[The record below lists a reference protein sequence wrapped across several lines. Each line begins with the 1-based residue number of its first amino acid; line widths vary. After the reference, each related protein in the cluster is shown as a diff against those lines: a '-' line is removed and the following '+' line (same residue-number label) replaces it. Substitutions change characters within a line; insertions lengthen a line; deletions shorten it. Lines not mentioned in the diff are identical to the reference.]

1 MEKNMKKNIYIYIY
15 VTESIFCA
23 AEINTALEINDT
35 WIKSIK
41 KELMLITFYF
51 HIKKQ
56 VFRVLLK
63 KQTNIKL
70 KFRDIHLA

>member
-1 MEKNMKKNIYIYIY
+1 MEKNMKNNIYICIY

-23 AEINTALEINDT
+23 AEINTALEISDT

-51 HIKKQ
+51 YIKKQ
-56 VFRVLLK
+56 IFRVLLK
-63 KQTNIKL
+63 KTNKHQIEV
-70 KFRDIHLA
+70 